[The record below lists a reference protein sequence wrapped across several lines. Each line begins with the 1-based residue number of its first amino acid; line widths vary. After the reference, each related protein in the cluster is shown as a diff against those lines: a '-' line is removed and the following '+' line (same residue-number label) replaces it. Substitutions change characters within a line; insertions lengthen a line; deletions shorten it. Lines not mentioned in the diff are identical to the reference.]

1 MDSSEDDL
9 DILEEVPLMGDK
21 EEEGHVYLSDSSGDD
36 SIILIAEEEGD
47 GSGETEDQGRPG
59 MMWGVEDHTTDEET
73 VLEESAVTFGGT
85 TASDSESDD
94 DDEEGDGSKFVPDP
108 MQSSV
113 ANMRTEA
120 VRKYSV
126 EQVNTGLAM
135 DWNECRTSIPHCT

>member
-9 DILEEVPLMGDK
+9 DILEEVPVMGDK

-36 SIILIAEEEGD
+36 GVILIAEEEGD
-47 GSGETEDQGRPG
+47 GGEADDQGRP
-59 MMWGVEDHTTDEET
+59 VEDHTTDEET
-73 VLEESAVTFGGT
+73 VLEESAVNFGGT
-85 TASDSESDD
+85 TASDSESD

-135 DWNECRTSIPHCT
+135 DWNECRTAIPHCT